1 MKVILASG
9 SPRRK
14 ELLGRIFS
22 EFEICPSSADET
34 VPENT
39 PSDKY
44 AEYLAV
50 KKTSD
55 IAGKNT
61 DSLVIGCDTVVISD
75 GSILGKPSD
84 KKSAYHMVKTLSGR
98 KHSVITGICLCLNG
112 KSMSFSCETIVEFYN
127 LSEDEIKKYIS
138 TDEPYDKAG
147 AYGIQ
152 GAGGLFVKR
161 IEGDFYNVVG
171 LPVAELSRKIKEFTG
186 LF

>member
-34 VPENT
+34 VPENI
-39 PSDKY
+39 PSNEY

-50 KKTSD
+50 KKASD
-55 IAGKNT
+55 IAVNNKNA
-61 DSLVIGCDTVVISD
+61 LVIGCDTVVISGD
-75 GSILGKPSD
+75 TILGKPSD
-84 KKSAYHMVKTLSGR
+84 KKSAYDMIKMLSGK
-98 KHSVITGICLCLNG
+98 KHSVITGVCLCLNG

-127 LSEDEIKKYIS
+127 LSEDEIENYIS

-152 GAGGLFVKR
+152 GAGGLLVKR

-171 LPVAELSRKIKEFTG
+171 LPVAELNRKIKQFTE

>member
-1 MKVILASG
+1 
-9 SPRRK
+9 
-14 ELLGRIFS
+14 
-22 EFEICPSSADET
+22 
-34 VPENT
+34 
-39 PSDKY
+39 
-44 AEYLAV
+44 
-50 KKTSD
+50 
-55 IAGKNT
+55 
-61 DSLVIGCDTVVISD
+61 
-75 GSILGKPSD
+75 
-84 KKSAYHMVKTLSGR
+84 MVKTLSGR